1 MERTFST
8 YLNEQPYFGA
18 KLPNGWKRVSSG
30 DASSPYF
37 YTYMGTNATLT
48 PPEIN
53 FIQAYNILRQNPIS
67 DERVIV
73 LDIPENC
80 PIVEI
85 VRNIYSMSEVKLEPG
100 KWNQG
105 VTKYDT
111 FKDVLPMFCKL
122 ANDAG
127 AKVIV
132 PTEIDFEPSLN
143 RALAEIAKAFLSKGE
158 ESLKS
163 DFGVHCDTGTSI
175 NVPAWTILFY
185 ITKGMFQGGGLS
197 IYPWSFTEYSGE
209 NPISPFAENNGIR
222 AVIMRGDVKHKPEG
236 IIGLGADCERGVVI
250 FQLPA
255 PNRLHLK

>member
-1 MERTFST
+1 MERKFST
-8 YLNEQPYFGA
+8 YLNEEPYFGA
-18 KLPNGWKRVSSG
+18 KLPNGWKRISSG
-30 DASSPYF
+30 VSPPYF
-37 YTYMGTNATLT
+37 YTYMGKNTTWT

-53 FIQAYNILRQNPIS
+53 FIEEYNIVRQNPIS
-67 DERVIV
+67 DKLVIV

-85 VRNIYSMSEVKLEPG
+85 VRNIYSMSEVKAEPG
-100 KWNQG
+100 QWNQG
-105 VTKYDT
+105 ETKYDT

-132 PTEIDFEPSLN
+132 PTEIDFEPRLN
-143 RALAEIAKAFLSKGE
+143 RAVAEVAKATLSKGE

-163 DFGVHCDTGTSI
+163 NFGVHCDTGTSI
-175 NVPAWTILFY
+175 DVPAWTILFY

-197 IYPWSFTEYSGE
+197 IYPGSFSEYSGE
-209 NPISPFAENNGIR
+209 NPISPFTENNGIR
-222 AVIMRGDVKHKPEG
+222 VVIMRGDVDHEPEG

>member
-8 YLNEQPYFGA
+8 YLNEEPYFGA

-30 DASSPYF
+30 DTSSPYF
-37 YTYMGTNATLT
+37 YTYMGTNATWT

-53 FIQAYNILRQNPIS
+53 FIEAYNIIRQNPIS
-67 DERVIV
+67 DELVFV

-80 PIVEI
+80 PIVEV
-85 VRNIYSMSEVKLEPG
+85 VRNIYSMSEVKAEPG

-105 VTKYDT
+105 ETKYDT

-132 PTEIDFEPSLN
+132 PTEIDFKPELN
-143 RALAEIAKAFLSKGE
+143 RAIAEVAKAIPKSG
-158 ESLKS
+158 ESLEEI
-163 DFGVHCDTGTSI
+163 FIAHCDTGTSI
-175 NVPAWTILFY
+175 SVPAWTILFY

-197 IYPWSFTEYSGE
+197 IYPYSKNVYSGEE
-209 NPISPFAENNGIR
+209 NPISPFSENNGIR
-222 AVIMRGDVKHKPEG
+222 VVIMRGDVKHKPEG

>member
-1 MERTFST
+1 
-8 YLNEQPYFGA
+8 
-18 KLPNGWKRVSSG
+18 
-30 DASSPYF
+30 
-37 YTYMGTNATLT
+37 MGTNATWT

-53 FIQAYNILRQNPIS
+53 FIEAYNIVRQNPIS
-67 DERVIV
+67 DKLVIV

-85 VRNIYSMSEVKLEPG
+85 VRNIYSVSEVKAEPG

-105 VTKYDT
+105 ETKYDT
-111 FKDVLPMFCKL
+111 FKDVLPIFCKL

-127 AKVIV
+127 AKV
-132 PTEIDFEPSLN
+132 S
-143 RALAEIAKAFLSKGE
+143 LSKGE
-158 ESLKS
+158 KSLKANF
-163 DFGVHCDTGTSI
+163 DAHCDTGTSI
-175 NVPAWTILFY
+175 NVPVWTILFY
-185 ITKGMFQGGGLS
+185 ITKGVFQGGGLT
-197 IYPWSFTEYSGE
+197 IYPWSLSEYSGQE

-222 AVIMRGDVKHKPEG
+222 AVIMRGDVEHKPEG